1 MKESPWEKKMEGYV
15 VDLSTGRR
23 ETSEEYRKNKT
34 LKMLKTLR
42 AWQEKYKD
50 AA

>member
-1 MKESPWEKKMEGYV
+1 MKEMKEA
-15 VDLSTGRR
+15 
-23 ETSEEYRKNKT
+23 
-34 LKMLKTLR
+34 LKEMLKTLR

>member
-1 MKESPWEKKMEGYV
+1 MNFNHCFVP
-15 VDLSTGRR
+15 
-23 ETSEEYRKNKT
+23 
-34 LKMLKTLR
+34 LKLVEAQAFKTLR

>member
-1 MKESPWEKKMEGYV
+1 MEGYV

-23 ETSEEYRKNKT
+23 ETSKEYRKNKT
-34 LKMLKTLR
+34 NQMLKTLR